1 MKYSD
6 LLGAEIMN
14 IREMTDAEYKEEDW
28 LYAKHEKCKVLE
40 LDNGMNIYA
49 SKDLEGN
56 GPGALFIHDTKGSK
70 YHVLI

>member
-1 MKYSD
+1 
-6 LLGAEIMN
+6 
-14 IREMTDAEYKEEDW
+14 
-28 LYAKHEKCKVLE
+28 
-40 LDNGMNIYA
+40 DNGMNIYA